1 MKVSIP
7 FDQRVFRDFRLF
19 VVPALIENQGRS
31 LYLPMII
38 DSAGASYLTVRP
50 DVFDQLGIAPVRE
63 APLVTALERA
73 VALKAVIT
81 PLSLLLAQQGVMC
94 PDETSAVLMKIFD
107 GCEDMAPAIRE
118 RLDED

>member
-1 MKVSIP
+1 M
-7 FDQRVFRDFRLF
+7 
-19 VVPALIENQGRS
+19 PALIENNGRS
-31 LYLPMII
+31 FYLFMII
-38 DSAGASYLTVRP
+38 DSGASYLTVRP
-50 DVFDQLGIAPVRE
+50 DVFDQFGIAPVRE

-107 GCEDMAPAIRE
+107 GCEDMAREIGE
-118 RLDED
+118 RLEEYRR